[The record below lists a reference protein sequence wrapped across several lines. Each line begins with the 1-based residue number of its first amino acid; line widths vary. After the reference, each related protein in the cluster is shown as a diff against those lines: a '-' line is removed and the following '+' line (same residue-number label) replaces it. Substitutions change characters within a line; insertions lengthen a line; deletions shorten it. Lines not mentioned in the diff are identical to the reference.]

1 MNDEQTNNSSDNPVS
16 EIELAAWSIVS
27 EPIDAAAIERVK
39 QNAKQLATDAG
50 DVEEDQFPV
59 QLKRPASETSNP
71 KRYSR
76 WLPGGAIAAAL
87 AVAVGTALFFSGSD
101 TSAFEAALEKLRAV
115 KAFSFNQLIYTEKQE
130 TPIETRTLVTDDG
143 RKRTEVSGIAS
154 IMDARGKV
162 RLTLIPDTK
171 TAMTYEPTMTD
182 GPIAGMP
189 GTNELQ
195 WLNSLKNFKG
205 EKSTSLGAKKIDGH
219 EVLGTEIEVGGYRMR
234 VWVDKND
241 EELVQVEHFMGDDN
255 PIEKTVYKDFDFE
268 EIDDSL
274 FSFEVP
280 DGFEIYTPTGIES
293 EIITKSIETP
303 EGNVIAA
310 LKGFTKLS
318 DGKFPKSLS
327 KWSDWMGVMTLDGK
341 VNQEIAARLGAMT
354 PFLSSLKSDNH
365 AYLGEGLELNQ
376 KDRKIVFWFKTKE
389 KTWKAIFTD
398 LTCSEVKESDL
409 PKADDSK

>member
-1 MNDEQTNNSSDNPVS
+1 M
-16 EIELAAWSIVS
+16 
-27 EPIDAAAIERVK
+27 
-39 QNAKQLATDAG
+39 
-50 DVEEDQFPV
+50 
-59 QLKRPASETSNP
+59 
-71 KRYSR
+71 
-76 WLPGGAIAAAL
+76 
-87 AVAVGTALFFSGSD
+87 
-101 TSAFEAALEKLRAV
+101 
-115 KAFSFNQLIYTEKQE
+115 
-130 TPIETRTLVTDDG
+130 
-143 RKRTEVSGIAS
+143 
-154 IMDARGKV
+154 
-162 RLTLIPDTK
+162 
-171 TAMTYEPTMTD
+171 
-182 GPIAGMP
+182 
-189 GTNELQ
+189 
-195 WLNSLKNFKG
+195 
-205 EKSTSLGAKKIDGH
+205 
-219 EVLGTEIEVGGYRMR
+219 
-234 VWVDKND
+234 
-241 EELVQVEHFMGDDN
+241 
-255 PIEKTVYKDFDFE
+255 
-268 EIDDSL
+268 
-274 FSFEVP
+274 P

-327 KWSDWMGVMTLDGK
+327 EWSDWMGVMTLDGK

>member
-1 MNDEQTNNSSDNPVS
+1 
-16 EIELAAWSIVS
+16 
-27 EPIDAAAIERVK
+27 
-39 QNAKQLATDAG
+39 
-50 DVEEDQFPV
+50 
-59 QLKRPASETSNP
+59 
-71 KRYSR
+71 
-76 WLPGGAIAAAL
+76 
-87 AVAVGTALFFSGSD
+87 
-101 TSAFEAALEKLRAV
+101 
-115 KAFSFNQLIYTEKQE
+115 
-130 TPIETRTLVTDDG
+130 
-143 RKRTEVSGIAS
+143 
-154 IMDARGKV
+154 
-162 RLTLIPDTK
+162 
-171 TAMTYEPTMTD
+171 MTD

-195 WLNSLKNFKG
+195 WLNSLKDFKG

-327 KWSDWMGVMTLDGK
+327 EWSDWMGVMTLDGK

-398 LTCSEVKESDL
+398 LTCSEVKKSDL